1 MFGNSFKLL
10 KRVTASGEYLPF
22 IDGLR
27 FLSITMVILF
37 HFFDYY
43 RDRAYPVEIS
53 EDVQKQIIR
62 FTTTG
67 HVGVMVFF
75 GISGFVLAMPFI
87 RQHLYGGR
95 KVLLKDYLLRR
106 LTRLEPPYIIVI
118 TLLFALSI
126 VTGSKGGFNELIPH
140 YIASFFYMH
149 NAVFDGFPVLSDV
162 LWSLEV
168 EVQFYLL
175 APLFALIF
183 KLNKT
188 VRRIILLIIILFY
201 SDYFRQYVDP
211 FAFRSIFKY
220 LEYFMAGFLAADL
233 YFEYK
238 DKLKSSYVFD
248 IISIYTIISI
258 WLAFGEVPL
267 AFKIAI
273 LIFCSPFSIFWK
285 KFLSLEW
292 ITIIGGMCYTIYML
306 HQRILYLV
314 LGNFKPKQLIAD
326 NVFID
331 VATRVMVFA
340 IPLALICFAFF
351 IFVERP
357 TMKKQWWKYRD
368 LKKLFF
374 E

>member
-1 MFGNSFKLL
+1 MSTKLL
-10 KRVTASGEYLPF
+10 KRVTSSGEYLPF

-43 RDRAYPVEIS
+43 RDRAYPSEIS
-53 EDVQKQIIR
+53 EEVQKQIIK

-87 RQHLYGGR
+87 RQHLYGGHTV
-95 KVLLKDYLLRR
+95 KLKNYLLRR
-106 LTRLEPPYIIVI
+106 VTRLEPPYIIVI
-118 TLLFALSI
+118 TLLFLLSI
-126 VTGSKGGFNELIPH
+126 LAGTKGGFTELLPH

-149 NAVFDGFPVLSDV
+149 NAVFGGFPVLSDV

-183 KLNKT
+183 KLNKSA
-188 VRRIILLIIILFY
+188 RRVILLIIILFY

-211 FAFRSIFKY
+211 FEFRTLFKY
-220 LEYFMAGFLAADL
+220 FEYFMAGFLAADM

-238 DKLKSSYVFD
+238 DKLKPSYVFD
-248 IISIYTIISI
+248 LVSVYAIVSV
-258 WLAFGEVPL
+258 WLAFGDVPL
-267 AFKIAI
+267 SFKIFV
-273 LIFCSPFSIFWK
+273 LIFCSPFSVFWK
-285 KFLSLEW
+285 KFLSLQW

-314 LGNFKPKQLIAD
+314 LGNFKPKQLITD
-326 NVFID
+326 NIFID
-331 VATRVMVFA
+331 VAVRAMVYLV
-340 IPLALICFAFF
+340 PLALICFAFF

-357 TMKKQWWKYRD
+357 TMKKQWWKYKD